1 MGKKLARNVN
11 VDGVTYLA
19 GEEPPADIA
28 EQITNEKA
36 WEADEDASDG
46 DPAEQDR
53 FVGDVSSDS
62 PPKAEEVSS
71 VTDKVGEDEGD
82 STATR
87 RRAAKKTA
95 ASS

>member
-1 MGKKLARNVN
+1 MGKKLARYVN
-11 VDGVTYLA
+11 VDGATY
-19 GEEPPADIA
+19 GPDDDVPADIA
-28 EQITNEKA
+28 EQITNPKA
-36 WEADEDASDG
+36 WEADEDVSDG

-71 VTDKVGEDEGD
+71 VTDQVGEDEG